1 MDKHADMIRFGND
14 GWKARYDDG
23 FTPENAAR
31 LADALGCLWADEGD
45 GATVYV
51 GYDTRI
57 HSAEIA
63 RDVAGVLS
71 SNGLRAKLAYAACPL
86 PALAW
91 SCAHDDAAVGAV
103 MITASELS
111 CEYGGIVVRGSDGGP
126 CNRSFLDDIEQM
138 VPASA
143 QEARGRIELC
153 DVVESYVEDLLA
165 SVHRPLGRP
174 LKVVVDPM
182 YGSAAGV
189 MSRALRELGCE
200 VIEIHA
206 LSLGDFGGIHPSPT
220 DPWADE
226 CEQTVVAENA
236 DLGIVL
242 DCDGDRAGIVDEKG
256 RLLAVRELVPLVVE
270 ALAAKAP
277 AQNRVVATLTSSAL
291 IERQAERL
299 GLGYT
304 PVSVGFYY
312 IYSEIEEGD
321 VYSEIE
327 EGDVLLGAEEY
338 GGICVPSHLKERDGI
353 YACLRVVEYLASQ
366 ALKLSELMGLQ
377 GEALGK
383 TFWSRRDVRLEPA
396 SAQVLRTVL
405 PGLNP
410 PSVAGREPIDVSHAD
425 GLKLSFSDGSWVL
438 ARPARTDPVVRVY
451 AEAPDAA
458 ERDALIGAICDSV
471 AVGPTLS

>member
-31 LADALGCLWADEGD
+31 LADALGCLWADESD

-126 CNRSFLDDIEQM
+126 CNRSFLDEIEQM
-138 VPASA
+138 VPACA

-277 AQNRVVATLTSSAL
+277 VQNRVVATLTSSAL

-304 PVSVGFYY
+304 PVSVGFSY
-312 IYSEIEEGD
+312 I
-321 VYSEIE
+321 YSEIE

-377 GEALGK
+377 EAALGK

>member
-31 LADALGCLWADEGD
+31 LADALGRLWADESD

-71 SNGLRAKLAYAACPL
+71 SNGLRAKLSYAACPL

-91 SCAHDDAAVGAV
+91 SCAHDDAAVGTV
-103 MITASELS
+103 MVTASELS

-126 CNRSFLDDIEQM
+126 CNRGFLDEIEQM
-138 VPASA
+138 VPSSA
-143 QEARGRIELC
+143 HEARGDIELC
-153 DVVESYVEDLLA
+153 DVVEPYVDDLLA
-165 SVHRPLGRP
+165 SVRHPFGRP

-206 LSLGDFGGIHPSPT
+206 LGLGDFGGLHPSPT

-226 CEQTVVAENA
+226 CEQTVVAEKA

-242 DCDGDRAGIVDEKG
+242 DCDGDRAGIVDERG

-270 ALAAKAP
+270 ALAVKAP
-277 AQNRVVATLTSSAL
+277 VQNRVVATLTSSAL

-299 GLGYT
+299 GLNYT
-304 PVSVGFYY
+304 PASVGFSY
-312 IYSEIEEGD
+312 I
-321 VYSEIE
+321 YSEIE

-353 YACLRVVEYLASQ
+353 YACLRVAEYLASSDSR
-366 ALKLSELMGLQ
+366 LSEIINLQ
-377 GEALGK
+377 EEVLGK
-383 TFWSRRDVRLEPA
+383 TFWSRRDVRLDPA
-396 SAQVLRTVL
+396 SAQVFRTVL

-410 PSVAGREPIDVSHAD
+410 PFVAGREPVDVSHAD
-425 GLKLSFSDGSWVL
+425 GLRLSFPDGSWVL

-458 ERDALIGAICDSV
+458 ARDALIGAVCDSV
-471 AVGPTLS
+471 AAGPALP

>member
-31 LADALGCLWADEGD
+31 LAVALGCLWADGCD

-51 GYDTRI
+51 GYDTRLQ
-57 HSAEIA
+57 SAEIA

-71 SNGLRAKLAYAACPL
+71 SSGLRVKLAYAACPL
-86 PALAW
+86 PSLAW

-103 MITASELS
+103 MVTASELS

-126 CNRSFLDDIEQM
+126 CERAFLDEIEQM

-153 DVVESYVEDLLA
+153 DVVESYVDDLLA
-165 SVHRPLGRP
+165 SVRLPLGRQ
-174 LKVVVDPM
+174 LKIIVDPM

-189 MSRALRELGCE
+189 MSRVLRKLGCE

-206 LSLGDFGGIHPSPT
+206 IGLGDFCGIHPSPT

-226 CEQTVVAENA
+226 CEQTVVAEKA

-242 DCDGDRAGIVDEKG
+242 DCDGDRAGIVDEQG
-256 RLLAVRELVPLVVE
+256 RLLAVRELVPLVLE

-277 AQNRVVATLTSSAL
+277 VQNRVVATLTSSAL

-299 GLGYT
+299 GLNYT
-304 PVSVGFYY
+304 PVSVGFSY
-312 IYSEIEEGD
+312 I
-321 VYSEIE
+321 YSEIE

-338 GGICVPSHLKERDGI
+338 GGICVPAHLKERDGI
-353 YACLRVVEYLASQ
+353 YAGLLVIEHLASSGS
-366 ALKLSELMGLQ
+366 KLSELMNLQ
-377 GEALGK
+377 EEVLGK
-383 TFWSRRDVRLEPA
+383 TFWSRRDVRLDPA
-396 SAQVLRTVL
+396 SAQVFRTVL

-425 GLKLSFSDGSWVL
+425 GLKLLFSDGSWVL

-451 AEAPDAA
+451 AEAPDTTA
-458 ERDALIGAICDSV
+458 RDALIGAICDLV
-471 AVGPTLS
+471 AVGPALP